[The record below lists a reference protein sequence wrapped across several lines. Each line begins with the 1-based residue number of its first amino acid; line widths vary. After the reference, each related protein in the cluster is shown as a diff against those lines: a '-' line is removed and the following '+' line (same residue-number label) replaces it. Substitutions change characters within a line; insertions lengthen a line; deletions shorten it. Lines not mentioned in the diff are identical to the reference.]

1 MRSQPTDP
9 DIQDLEHVVIPE
21 QHTVSTGQHLRC
33 LRCFITRCGSIILFC
48 FQRGGRTPLRSA
60 MSTSKRRGI
69 SLRSPL
75 SFFHPLSTSS
85 ITMFAKLAVA
95 FLTLSGAAFAMP
107 VHTLEARNLGRATY
121 YDPNGGYGAC
131 GNTLQNTDMI
141 VALSADQY
149 LAGANC
155 GKQLVATHAG
165 KSVTVTVADLC
176 PGCAANGLDLSS
188 TAFSQLAALGE
199 GNIDVDWHFV

>member
-1 MRSQPTDP
+1 
-9 DIQDLEHVVIPE
+9 
-21 QHTVSTGQHLRC
+21 
-33 LRCFITRCGSIILFC
+33 
-48 FQRGGRTPLRSA
+48 
-60 MSTSKRRGI
+60 
-69 SLRSPL
+69 
-75 SFFHPLSTSS
+75 
-85 ITMFAKLAVA
+85 MFAKLAVA
-95 FLTLSGAAFAMP
+95 FLTLSGAAFAAP
-107 VHTLEARNLGRATY
+107 TRVLEARNLGRATY

-131 GNTLQNTDMI
+131 GNVLQNTDMI

-149 LAGANC
+149 LSGANC

>member
-1 MRSQPTDP
+1 MRTQPTDP
-9 DIQDLEHVVIPE
+9 DIQNLIAGNTKATH
-21 QHTVSTGQHLRC
+21 GQHLRC
-33 LRCFITRCGSIILFC
+33 LRYIITRCGSIILFC

-60 MSTSKRRGI
+60 MSISQRRGI

-131 GNTLQNTDMI
+131 GNPLQNTDMI